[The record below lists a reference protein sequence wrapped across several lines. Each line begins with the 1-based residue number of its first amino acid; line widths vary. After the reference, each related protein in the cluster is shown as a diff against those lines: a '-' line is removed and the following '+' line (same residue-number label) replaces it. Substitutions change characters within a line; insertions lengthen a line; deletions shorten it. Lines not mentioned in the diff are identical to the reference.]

1 MGIFVVAVVLLFFL
15 THCELASHILVYILV
30 YIIWFYVLLLAV
42 FSPMLVWLAL
52 TYTALNP
59 LFSMVMLQDILVD
72 A

>member
-1 MGIFVVAVVLLFFL
+1 MGIFVLAVVLLFFL
-15 THCELASHILVYILV
+15 THCELASHILFYILV

-52 TYTALNP
+52 TYTAFNP